1 MSGLLIA
8 DGQNET
14 RQLLVQLFLSRGF
27 EVAATNSA
35 GCTLCSV
42 YQKRVE
48 VVLLGPTLDGLSSTK
63 LVSLLRGCDRRV
75 AIILVAGPL
84 SMTQLREIRQLGVF
98 YHALP
103 PASAADGE
111 ELLQAVACA
120 LAERRRYSSQL
131 QCHLACCQVKP
142 EHQP

>member
-8 DGQNET
+8 DGQAES
-14 RQLLVQLFLSRGF
+14 RQLLLQLFLNRGF

-48 VVLLGPTLDGLSSTK
+48 VVLLGANLDGLSSTK
-63 LVSLLRGCDRRV
+63 LVSMLRGCDPQV
-75 AIILVAGPL
+75 EIILVAGPL
-84 SMTQLREIRQLGVF
+84 SLPQLREIRQVGVF

-103 PASAADGE
+103 PVSSADRE
-111 ELLQAVACA
+111 ELLQAVSCA
-120 LAERRRYSSQL
+120 LAGRRRNSSQL
-131 QCHLACCQVKP
+131 RTRLAGSQLNP
-142 EHQP
+142 DRQP